1 MKAQATPYFTFTGN
15 ARDALEYYKEVFK
28 GEIITCQTY
37 GEADFDTPKGADD
50 RVMHAQFKKDALF
63 FMVSDSFPGQ
73 DVELGSSISLAL
85 ELDSLEEIQNYYS
98 LLKEKGTTL
107 MELQD
112 TFWGATYAK
121 VKDPYGITW
130 DLNFTKDQ

>member
-1 MKAQATPYFTFTGN
+1 MKAQATPYFTFNGN

-121 VKDPYGITW
+121 VKDPYGI
-130 DLNFTKDQ
+130 NFTKDQ